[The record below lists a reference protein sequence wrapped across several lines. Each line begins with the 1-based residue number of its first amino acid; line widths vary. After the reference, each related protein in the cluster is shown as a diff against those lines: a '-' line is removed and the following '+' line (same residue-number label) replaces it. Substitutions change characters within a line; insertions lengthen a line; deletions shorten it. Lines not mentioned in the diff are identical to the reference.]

1 MKVSYNWLRSYIDL
15 NHNPEQIAEILTD
28 TGLEVEKVEKWE
40 SVAGG
45 LEGVVVGHVIDLW
58 AHPNADKLRV
68 TTVDLGT
75 GEPVQI
81 VCGAPNVAKGQKV
94 LVATVGTTLMPEP
107 GKPFQIKKAKIRG
120 EESIGMICAEDE
132 LGIGKSH
139 DGIMVLPEDTK
150 IGLSA
155 ADYLGL
161 ETDYIFEIGLTPNR
175 TDGFGHYGVA
185 RDIAA
190 RLALASPASA
200 QKPAL
205 VDLNVNQSD
214 KPAISVEIK
223 DKQGCGRYAALLIE
237 NVKVAPS
244 PDWLQNRLRAIG
256 QSPINNVVDIT
267 NFVLHEMG
275 QPLHAFDAAKIEGK
289 KVIIDTLPQGTK
301 FTTLDGV
308 ERTLDDKDLMI
319 CHSSGGMCIAGV
331 FGGLHSGV
339 SDQTTSVFL
348 ESAWFNPVRI
358 RKTAKRHGLNTDA
371 SFRFE
376 RGVDPEGTVFA
387 LKRAANLI
395 LEIAG
400 GNIVGPLIDEI
411 TEIPKQVELD
421 FSLERFNSLAGTNL
435 DDKTVSAILKS
446 LDFEITT
453 VSDGNVFKLK
463 VPTYRVDVTREVD
476 VVEEVLRIYGYNNV
490 EMPQQMRISVSVEEK
505 PARHEV
511 IQALGQALIG
521 RGFSETMSNGLT
533 RSDFIKEVTG
543 YADDKSLVYMLNPL
557 SEELDV
563 LRPNLTISMLESVAY
578 NLNRQSERLMLFEI
592 GKSYEKVE
600 DGYRETTKLAIA
612 LAGTRFRESWSNPAN
627 AADISDLRG
636 HINAALQV
644 MGLEATFGEEANNP
658 FYGNAVSVHMR
669 RKNIGI
675 MGTIS
680 KKAMKRY
687 GIKREVLVVELN
699 LDACLN
705 AVGHANKTLTP
716 LSKFPSVRRDLSLLL
731 NENVRFE
738 EIQKIAYSKA
748 GKYMREINLFDV
760 YEGKNLPAGKKSY
773 AVSFILQDDNKT
785 LNDKQIDVTM
795 KSIQTELE
803 NVLGASLR

>member
-1 MKVSYNWLRSYIDL
+1 MKVSYSWLQSYLDL
-15 NHNPEQIAEILTD
+15 NHNPEQIADILTD
-28 TGLEVEKVEKWE
+28 TGLEVEKLEKWE
-40 SVAGG
+40 SVPGG
-45 LEGVVVGHVIDLW
+45 LEGVVVGHVVNLW
-58 AHPNADKLRV
+58 PHPNADKLNV
-68 TTVDLGT
+68 TEVDLGT
-75 GEPVQI
+75 GESAQI

-120 EESIGMICAEDE
+120 EESFGMICAEDE
-132 LGIGKSH
+132 LGIGTSH
-139 DGIMVLPEDTK
+139 DGIMVLPADTK
-150 IGLSA
+150 VGLSA

-190 RLALASPASA
+190 RLSLSKPVRA
-200 QKPAL
+200 QKPEL
-205 VDLNVNQSD
+205 TELNISQND
-214 KPAISVEIK
+214 EPKISVEIR
-223 DKQGCGRYAALLIE
+223 DKQGCGRYAGLLIE
-237 NVKVAPS
+237 NIKVEPS
-244 PDWLQNRLRAIG
+244 PEWLQNRLRSIG

-275 QPLHAFDAAKIEGK
+275 QPLHAFDAAKIAGNR
-289 KVIIDTLPQGTK
+289 VIIDTLPKGTG
-301 FTTLDGV
+301 FTTLDGE
-308 ERTLDDKDLMI
+308 ERELSEKDLMI
-319 CHSSGGMCIAGV
+319 CHSDGGMCIAGV
-331 FGGLHSGV
+331 FGGIHSGV
-339 SDQTTSVFL
+339 SEQTTSVFL
-348 ESAWFNPVRI
+348 ESAWFNPVRV

-376 RGVDPEGTVFA
+376 RGVDPGGTVFA
-387 LKRAANLI
+387 LKRAVNLI

-400 GNIVGPLIDEI
+400 GEIVGPLIDEI
-411 TEIPKQVELD
+411 TETPKQVALD
-421 FSLERFNSLAGTNL
+421 FSLDRFNMLAGTNL
-435 DDKTVSAILKS
+435 DENTVSAILKS
-446 LDFEITT
+446 LDFEIESLADNK
-453 VSDGNVFKLK
+453 VYKLK

-490 EMPQQMRISVSVEEK
+490 EMPQQMRISVSVEKK

-533 RSDFIKEVTG
+533 RSDYIKEVTG
-543 YADDKSLVYMLNPL
+543 DKDDKSLIYMLNPL

-592 GKSYEKVE
+592 GKSYVKVD
-600 DGYRETTKLAIA
+600 DGYSETTQLTIA
-612 LAGTRFRESWSNPAN
+612 LAGTRFRESWSNPSDAS
-627 AADISDLRG
+627 DISDLRG

-644 MGLEATFGEEANNP
+644 MGLEATFGNEAGNP
-658 FYGNAVSVHMR
+658 FYGSAISVHLR
-669 RKNIGI
+669 GKNIGI
-675 MGTIS
+675 MGSIS

-687 GIKREVLVVELN
+687 GIKREVLVAECN
-699 LDACLN
+699 LDACLK

-731 NENVRFE
+731 NEDVRFE
-738 EIQKIAYSKA
+738 EIQKIAYAKA
-748 GKYMREINLFDV
+748 GKHMREINLFDV
-760 YEGKNLPAGKKSY
+760 YEGKSLPAGKKSY
-773 AVSFILQDDNKT
+773 AVSFVLQDDKKT
-785 LNDKQIDVTM
+785 LNDKQIDMTM

-803 NVLGASLR
+803 TVLGASLR